1 MSQSKK
7 SLEFEVHPLWKFIQ
21 NSFGMEEAFRMFGPY
36 RGANIMPSL
45 IDDYTYEVQMPLV
58 LSNTNYLGV
67 HFGGSLY
74 SMCDP
79 FFMFL
84 LMRNLGEDYMVW
96 DKSAKIDFLKT
107 GKGTVKVKFH
117 IPQSEI
123 DAIKE
128 ILLTQKK
135 IDRFYEAEVIDD
147 DGSIVARVHKTLY
160 IRKLKKE
167 KS

>member
-1 MSQSKK
+1 MKEAKK
-7 SLEFEVHPLWKFIQ
+7 LLEFKIHPLWKFIQ
-21 NSFGMEEAFRMFGPY
+21 DTFGMQEAFRMFGPY
-36 RGANIMPSL
+36 RGANILPTL
-45 IDDYTYEVQMPLV
+45 IDDYTYEIKMPLV

-107 GKGTVKVKFH
+107 GKGTVTARFH
-117 IPQSEI
+117 IPPSEI
-123 DAIKE
+123 DTIIELMK
-128 ILLTQKK
+128 TTKK
-135 IDRFYEAEVIDD
+135 TERFYETEIVDE
-147 DGSIVARVHKTLY
+147 DGTVVAKVQKSLY
-160 IRKLKKE
+160 IRKLNK
-167 KS
+167 